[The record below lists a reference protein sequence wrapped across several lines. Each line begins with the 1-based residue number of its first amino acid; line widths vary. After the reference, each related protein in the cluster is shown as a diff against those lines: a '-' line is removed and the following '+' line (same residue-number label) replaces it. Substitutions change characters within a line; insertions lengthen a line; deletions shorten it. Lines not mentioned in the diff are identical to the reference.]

1 MKARIMEF
9 LLRLAAE
16 AAQKDGRKLG
26 LDITEEVR
34 AELERDVDPA
44 EEDNGVMSLL
54 VSVELDD
61 GREAIAAYFC
71 GKLYGA
77 WKLE

>member
-1 MKARIMEF
+1 MKAQILEF
-9 LLRLAAE
+9 LHGLATE
-16 AAQKDGRKLG
+16 AAQKNGRKLG

-34 AELERDVDPA
+34 AELESDVDPA
-44 EEDNGVMSLL
+44 EEDNGVMSVL
-54 VSVELDD
+54 VTVELDD

-71 GKLYGA
+71 EQLYGA